1 MPCGTTAPTMKKLLI
16 TIGLTIIL
24 LTIGISIAEAYQ
36 INPDYAPINT
46 PYNQGAGGA
55 EINTIVVLQLIA
67 GALLYFA
74 APLGVIFITMTAW
87 TLITEGSD
95 TEKYEQAK
103 KHLTWTIIGLI
114 LIILSYSLVK
124 FTIDFVIEAAEKTEP
139 VPGRESPAEQPSS
152 INDLGI
158 DFSPESQRPGSTQP
172 APSPAPAPQ
181 PERGIEEELGIDL

>member
-1 MPCGTTAPTMKKLLI
+1 MPCGATAPTMKKLLI
-16 TIGLTIIL
+16 TIGLPIIL
-24 LTIGISIAEAYQ
+24 LTIGITVAEAYQ

-46 PYNQGAGGA
+46 PYDQGAGGA

-114 LIILSYSLVK
+114 LIILSYSTVR
-124 FTIDFVIEAAEKTEP
+124 FTIDFVIEAAQRTQE
-139 VPGRESPAEQPSS
+139 VPGRGEGSAPTTGPAAPAEQPSREPS

-158 DFSPESQRPGSTQP
+158 DFSPESQRP
-172 APSPAPAPQ
+172 
-181 PERGIEEELGIDL
+181 

>member
-1 MPCGTTAPTMKKLLI
+1 MPCGATAPTMKKLLI
-16 TIGLTIIL
+16 TIGLIIIL
-24 LTIGISIAEAYQ
+24 LTIGISVAQAYE
-36 INPDYAPINT
+36 INPDFKPINA
-46 PYNQGAGGA
+46 PFDIQGDNP
-55 EINTIVVLQLIA
+55 EYRTVTILQLLA

-124 FTIDFVIEAAEKTEP
+124 FTIDFVIEAAERTEP
-139 VPGRESPAEQPSS
+139 VPGRESPAEQPS

-158 DFSPESQRPGSTQP
+158 DFSPEPQRPGSTQP